1 MATLERPT
9 GTQQDFNQTSQLEF
23 HQTTYR
29 PNYQIPQSEYIWDAP
44 YLNKTQIFPS
54 FKISPE
60 YPTEQMLK
68 EFSRKYYERS
78 CGFDEYTKPIDP
90 TDFIK
95 YDGHNLWKTSYD
107 VMCEH
112 IPKIEGEE
120 GGFGD
125 IDNALKTD
133 VSPRLAKRQ
142 AEAEKKVYYDPL
154 KKYATIAE
162 TEGSHPER
170 NPLNNHKLIQ
180 NSYFPMSRLVG
191 SYWDKVDKVSYFR
204 DRYDKLEFNPEER
217 DSGFSTNLQGHI
229 DFANMFTGQKGSNK
243 DTEYRTNFWK
253 KKGFQW
259 RRLTEEPSKN

>member
-1 MATLERPT
+1 
-9 GTQQDFNQTSQLEF
+9 
-23 HQTTYR
+23 
-29 PNYQIPQSEYIWDAP
+29 
-44 YLNKTQIFPS
+44 
-54 FKISPE
+54 
-60 YPTEQMLK
+60 MLK

-78 CGFDEYTKPIDP
+78 CGFNEYTKPIDP

-120 GGFGD
+120 GEFEGS
-125 IDNALKTD
+125 DNALKTD
-133 VSPRLAKRQ
+133 ASPRLAKRQ

-162 TEGSHPER
+162 TEGAHPER

-180 NSYFPMSRLVG
+180 NNYFPMSRLIG

-259 RRLTEEPSKN
+259 RRLTEEPQKNN

>member
-1 MATLERPT
+1 
-9 GTQQDFNQTSQLEF
+9 
-23 HQTTYR
+23 
-29 PNYQIPQSEYIWDAP
+29 
-44 YLNKTQIFPS
+44 
-54 FKISPE
+54 
-60 YPTEQMLK
+60 MLK

-78 CGFDEYTKPIDP
+78 CGFNEYTKPIDP

-120 GGFGD
+120 GEFDGS
-125 IDNALKTD
+125 DNALKTD
-133 VSPRLAKRQ
+133 VSPILAKRQ

-180 NSYFPMSRLVG
+180 NSYFPMSRLIG

-204 DRYDKLEFNPEER
+204 DRYDKLEFNPEGR
-217 DSGFSTNLQGHI
+217 DLSPVFHLGYYINNNPDVANIYGNNTDGIIDHFLRHGIKEGRPSSPNFNLEAYKQRNEDLKSI
-229 DFANMFTGQKGSNK
+229 FQDNNR
-243 DTEYRTNFWK
+243 EYYYHYCIYGKIEGRPCLFEN
-253 KKGFQW
+253 
-259 RRLTEEPSKN
+259 N